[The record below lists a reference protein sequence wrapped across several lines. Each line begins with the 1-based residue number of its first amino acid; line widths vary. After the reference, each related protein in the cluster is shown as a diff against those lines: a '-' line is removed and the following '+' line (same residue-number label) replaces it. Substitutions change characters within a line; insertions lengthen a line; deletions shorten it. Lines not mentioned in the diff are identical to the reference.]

1 MEFLKEAT
9 FSTKTNK
16 HKTTPTCKNTPN
28 KKDNVRIFGKQDAF
42 FLLIS

>member
-1 MEFLKEAT
+1 MEFFKGSYILNQ
-9 FSTKTNK
+9 TNIK
-16 HKTTPTCKNTPN
+16 QHQLVKNTPN

>member
-1 MEFLKEAT
+1 MEFFKGSYILNE
-9 FSTKTNK
+9 NK
-16 HKTTPTCKNTPN
+16 QKKIPTCKNTPN